1 MLEYGSAFLRPVRL
15 RIGSSR
21 SLAATAAAAHAGAAA
36 IALLMPLPLW
46 GRSALLGLLLWSA
59 WRVWSV
65 HLGPGGRRISEVLL
79 RSDDVFEVTT
89 AAGIAEAQLLGA
101 ELVAPWLTVLRLR
114 LGGGACVSLVLL
126 PDNVE
131 AQAFRRLRVRLRHR
145 LTRPPG
151 DADGIRDGEF

>member
-1 MLEYGSAFLRPVRL
+1 MLEYGSALLRPIRL
-15 RIGSSR
+15 RIGLSR
-21 SLAATAAAAHAGAAA
+21 SFAATATAAHAGAAA

-46 GRSALLGLLLWSA
+46 GRCALLGVLLWSA
-59 WRVWSV
+59 WRVWSA
-65 HLGPGGRRISEVLL
+65 HLCPGGRRISEVLL
-79 RSDDVFEVTT
+79 RRDDVFEVTT

-101 ELVAPWLTVLRLR
+101 DLVAPWLTVLRLR
-114 LGGGACVSLVLL
+114 RGDGACVSLVLL

-151 DADGIRDGEF
+151 DADGIRGSEF